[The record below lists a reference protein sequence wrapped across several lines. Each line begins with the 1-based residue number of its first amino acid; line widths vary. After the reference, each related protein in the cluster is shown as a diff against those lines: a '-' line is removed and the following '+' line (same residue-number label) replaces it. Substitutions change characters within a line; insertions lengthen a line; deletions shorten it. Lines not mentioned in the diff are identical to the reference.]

1 MNTNSLSNRHKSPVK
16 LFEVRLYNAEA
27 NVIVLYGDSLDSA
40 VRISGVVVLSI
51 SQPIRVRNIKLR
63 LAGRSFV
70 CWSDESKNNS
80 YGGSKIRRQVNQIL
94 DRQWSFLLGDGTKT
108 IQDGNYEYPFD
119 YQLPPDIP
127 ESIERVPGCHIIY
140 TLTACLERATIPSTN
155 LESALQF
162 RVVRTIPPNSLDLM
176 HSVSVSDIWPS
187 KVNYE
192 TSIPS
197 KIYAIGSEI
206 PINFKLYPLLKGLD
220 IGKVTIVLKEYCSLF
235 INSKTMS
242 STGRKDFKRVLA
254 KKTVP
259 GLAMIDDCWQD
270 QIRIPIPDSLGDCT
284 QDCDLNCIRVH
295 HKLRLS
301 ISILNPDGHISE
313 LRNSLPLSLVI
324 SPVMFGA
331 RRSEGLFTGDHAS
344 YVNENVLPSYD
355 RHIFDV
361 LWDAVPSETAPAL
374 SEATTPNTSRR
385 NSSDLPTSPTLSI
398 NTNAKALPNNQA
410 VYSPSL
416 GSQPSFYIE
425 NSTQSPSDRTEFLSP
440 ITSPMA
446 PFSGACRRAARSR
459 ANSMSSSFGG
469 PQIQNLQ
476 SENPLSGSMS
486 PNSTLPVRSVSTLS
500 LQELGKLPPYYEAH
514 SAFSNVL
521 PLDGLPH
528 YEQATKPLSPTPSLH
543 GSQASTIIATST
555 PTPAPTVRVSPI
567 ETPTR
572 SPPRPVTVIKSKSS
586 SNLTRRGLD

>member
-27 NVIVLYGDSLDSA
+27 NVIVLYGNSLDSA
-40 VRISGVVVLSI
+40 ARLSGIVVLSI

-63 LAGRSFV
+63 LTGRSFV
-70 CWSDESKNNS
+70 CWSDESRNS
-80 YGGSKIRRQVNQIL
+80 SNGGTKIRRQVNQIL
-94 DRQWSFLLGDGTKT
+94 DRQWSFLSGDGNKT

-119 YQLPPDIP
+119 YQLPQDVP
-127 ESIERVPGCHIIY
+127 ESIEGVPGCHIVY
-140 TLTACLERATIPSTN
+140 TLTACLERATIPSSN
-155 LESALQF
+155 LESALQL
-162 RVVRTIPPNSLDLM
+162 RLIRTIPPNSLDLM
-176 HSVSVSDIWPS
+176 HSMSVSDIWPS

-197 KIYAIGSEI
+197 KVYAIGSEI
-206 PINFKLYPLLKGLD
+206 PINLKLYPLLKGLG

-235 INSKTMS
+235 ITSKAFS
-242 STGRKDFKRVLA
+242 STSRKDFKRVLA

-270 QIRIPIPDSLGDCT
+270 QIKIPIPDSLGECT

-301 ISILNPDGHISE
+301 ISLLNPDGHISE
-313 LRNSLPLSLVI
+313 LRNSLPLSLVV

-331 RRSEGLFTGDHAS
+331 RPVEGVFSGNHAS
-344 YVNENVLPSYD
+344 YINENVLPSYD

-361 LWDAVPSETAPAL
+361 LWDGVPTESTPVL
-374 SEATTPNTSRR
+374 SERTTPITSRR
-385 NSSDLPTSPTLSI
+385 NSSDFGPTSPILSI
-398 NTNAKALPNNQA
+398 NTKPFASNPS
-410 VYSPSL
+410 VSSPSL

-425 NSTQSPSDRTEFLSP
+425 NSTQSPTDRTEFLSP
-440 ITSPMA
+440 ITSPIA

-459 ANSMSSSFGG
+459 ASSTSSSFGG
-469 PQIQNLQ
+469 SQIQGLQ
-476 SENPLSGSMS
+476 PENPFLRSTS
-486 PNSTLPVRSVSTLS
+486 PNRALPVRSVSTLS

-528 YEQATKPLSPTPSLH
+528 YEQATRPSSPTPSPY
-543 GSQASTIIATST
+543 GSQASTVVAT
-555 PTPAPTVRVSPI
+555 PTPTVRVSPI
-567 ETPTR
+567 ETPNR
-572 SPPRPVTVIKSKSS
+572 SSPRSVTVIKSKSS
-586 SNLTRRGLD
+586 SNLTHHGLH

>member
-40 VRISGVVVLSI
+40 ARISGVVVLSI
-51 SQPIRVRNIKLR
+51 AQPIRIRNIKLR

-70 CWSDESKNNS
+70 CWSDESKSSSN
-80 YGGSKIRRQVNQIL
+80 GGNKIRRQVNQIL
-94 DRQWSFLLGDGTKT
+94 DRQWSFLSGDGNKT

-235 INSKTMS
+235 INSKTFS
-242 STGRKDFKRVLA
+242 STSRKDFKRVLA

-270 QIRIPIPDSLGDCT
+270 QIKIPIPESLGDCT

-301 ISILNPDGHISE
+301 ISLLNPDGHISE

-361 LWDAVPSETAPAL
+361 LWDAVPPESAPVL
-374 SEATTPNTSRR
+374 SEFTTPNTSRR
-385 NSSDLPTSPTLSI
+385 NSSDYGPASPVLSI
-398 NTNAKALPNNQA
+398 NTNTKSFSNTQS
-410 VYSPSL
+410 VSSPSL

-459 ANSMSSSFGG
+459 ANSTSSSFGG
-469 PQIQNLQ
+469 SQIQGLQ
-476 SENPLSGSMS
+476 PENSFLGSTS
-486 PNSTLPVRSVSTLS
+486 PNRTLPVRSVSTLS

-543 GSQASTIIATST
+543 GSQASTIIAT
-555 PTPAPTVRVSPI
+555 PTPTVRVSPI

-586 SNLTRRGLD
+586 GNLTHHGLH